1 MTKGQM
7 EKANFVMNCVEPMLA
22 GIDHRISSV
31 TYAASETGSEMVTI
45 KWETNDGKLKDAVN
59 VNVTHDSKAAL
70 VYDVIKIFL

>member
-22 GIDHRISSV
+22 GIDTRISSV
-31 TYAASETGSEMVTI
+31 TYAASDASEMVTI
-45 KWETNDGKLKDAVN
+45 KWETDDGKLKDAVN
-59 VNVTHDSKAAL
+59 VNVSHDSKAAL